1 MSTRARSPSWSRRRT
16 LKLSTTFLLLLVTT
30 TTKVCRSCSDGESNA
45 LLRHIQPLIGPEF
58 SIGRLGWDVTQDCCR
73 WEGVTCSGAGRRQ
86 AAGRRVVSL
95 SLAGLGIAGA
105 IDAAVLAPFT
115 ALEKLDLS
123 GNQITTFSAANRSDI
138 VVGAVLNNLTA
149 LTELHLAGN
158 EITTTGWISNL
169 TSLQVIDMSS
179 NKLHELNGICGLHQ
193 LKYLSL
199 GFNMIQGAINP
210 CLGKLQHLVYLDM
223 GSNFL
228 IGEIGPNLLSNLT
241 QVEEIH
247 LGDNNLTGTFDF
259 SSLANNSELHS
270 IVLSNNYK
278 LEIETELV
286 RWTPLFQLEYLN
298 LSNSIVNKRSNG
310 IIPTFLSAQMRLSG
324 IDLSICS
331 LQGRIPSWM
340 LLYNV
345 SLGFLLL
352 HGNSMDFLDTGNLG
366 ANVTSSMEVLDLS
379 DNRISMPMPYN
390 LGSLFPYL
398 KYLDMSSNLLYG
410 GVPSLA
416 EAASSLQVLDLSFN
430 MLNGDISTELT
441 GNASI
446 LTSLLL
452 SHNDL
457 TGPMPPFH
465 WSLGGLIHLSVENNQ
480 LSGGLPPLLM
490 NCTNLENLN
499 VRNNRL
505 SGVIPVGLLSFEK
518 LGALLLGGNQFHG
531 VIPWDI
537 CLNNYLH
544 FIDLS
549 NNRFSGEIP
558 GCLYSIFWSELPMY
572 YEDDPFIGNIIQRRQ
587 TSVEFTTKG
596 ESLTYMGMPLELMT
610 GIDLSMNRLSG
621 TIPSPVGFLRQLKS
635 LNLSHNKLVGS
646 IPDTFMYLREM
657 ESMDLSHNHLNGS
670 VPVELADL
678 SFLSFFSI
686 AYNNLSGEIPF
697 ESQFCTLNGTAFE
710 GNENLCGEIVDKICP
725 MNWNR
730 SHDSDDEMH
739 QLLSTDTMDMPLI
752 YWSFVA
758 GSFAIGFWGIIAL
771 LIWNTACRSRLCS
784 VMDRCIYKM
793 GWFLV
798 P

>member
-1 MSTRARSPSWSRRRT
+1 MSTRTRSPWCCRRRT
-16 LKLSTTFLLLLVTT
+16 AIKLFTTLSLLLLLPT
-30 TTKVCRSCSDGESNA
+30 TTKVCRSCSDGERHA
-45 LLRHIQPLIGPEF
+45 LLRRIQPLIGPEF
-58 SIGRLGWDVTQDCCR
+58 SSNGRLDWDEAVDCCR
-73 WEGVTCSGAGRRQ
+73 WEGVTCSVAGRRRE
-86 AAGRRVVSL
+86 AAGGRRVVSL
-95 SLAGLGIAGA
+95 SLPGVGIAGA
-105 IDAAVLAPFT
+105 VDAAVLAPFT

-123 GNQITTFSAANRSDI
+123 GNQITSFSAANRSDM

-179 NKLHELNGICGLHQ
+179 NKLHELNG
-193 LKYLSL
+193 
-199 GFNMIQGAINP
+199 
-210 CLGKLQHLVYLDM
+210 
-223 GSNFL
+223 
-228 IGEIGPNLLSNLT
+228 EIGQNLLSNLT
-241 QVEEIH
+241 QVEEVH

-298 LSNSIVNKRSNG
+298 LSNSIVNKRCNG
-310 IIPTFLSAQMRLSG
+310 IIPTFLSAQVSLSG

-352 HGNSMDFLDTGNLG
+352 RGNSMDFLDTGNLG

-379 DNRISMPMPYN
+379 NNMISMPMPYN

-398 KYLDMSSNLLYG
+398 KYLDMSSNMLHG
-410 GVPSLA
+410 RVPSLA
-416 EAASSLQVLDLSFN
+416 EAVSSLQVLDLSFN
-430 MLNGDISTELT
+430 RLDGEISLEFI

-465 WSLGGLIHLSVENNQ
+465 WIPRQLIHLSVENNQ

-505 SGVIPVGLLSFEK
+505 SGVIPVGLLNFEK

-537 CLNNYLH
+537 CLNNNLH

-558 GCLYSIFWSELPMY
+558 GCLYSVFWSELPMY
-572 YEDDPFIGNIIQRRQ
+572 YEDDPFGNITQRRQ
-587 TSVEFTTKG
+587 TYVEFTTKG

-646 IPDTFMYLREM
+646 IPDTFMYLLKM

-670 VPVELADL
+670 VPVELANL
-678 SFLSFFSI
+678 SFLSFFSV

-697 ESQFCTLNGTAFE
+697 ESQLCTLNGTAFE
-710 GNENLCGEIVDKICP
+710 GNENLCGEIVDKICL
-725 MNWNR
+725 MNLNH

-739 QLLSTDTMDMPLI
+739 QLLSTDTMDTPLI

-771 LIWNTACRSRLCS
+771 LIWNTTFRSRLCS
-784 VMDRCIYKM
+784 FMDGCMSKM
-793 GWFLV
+793 GWILAGRMETGIRRNRWTMTEKHAFAWIQAPQRSLV
-798 P
+798 PVGITNPD